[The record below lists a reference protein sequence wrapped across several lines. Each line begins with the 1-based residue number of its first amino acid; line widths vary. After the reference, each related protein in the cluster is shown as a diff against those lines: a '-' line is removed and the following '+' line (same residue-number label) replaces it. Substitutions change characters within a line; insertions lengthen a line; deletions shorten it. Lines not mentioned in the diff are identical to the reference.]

1 MSREEG
7 AGVFTLDRTQF
18 CSFRVAELLVG
29 IDVQLVQEVIRAQE
43 MRTVPLAPSEVKGL
57 INLRGQIVT
66 AIDLRQMLGLPPR
79 AEEDGPSMNVVV
91 RYDDEAVSI
100 LVDEAGDVVEL
111 TGADFEPVP
120 PTVATRLQRL
130 ASGAFKLDGS
140 LVLVLDVEAT
150 VKNTTAKTDS
160 SGQSARSPR
169 RSP

>member
-1 MSREEG
+1 MSRDEG
-7 AGVFTLDRTQF
+7 VALATRERIQF
-18 CSFRVAELLVG
+18 CSFRVAKLLVG

-43 MRTVPLAPSEVKGL
+43 MRTVPLAPTEVKGL

-66 AIDLRQMLGLPPR
+66 AIDLRHMLGLPPR

-91 RYDDEAVSI
+91 RYDDEAVSL

-111 TGADFEPVP
+111 ADADFEPVP
-120 PTVATRLQRL
+120 PTVAPRLRRL

-150 VKNTTAKTDS
+150 IKNTTNKSDAV
-160 SGQSARSPR
+160 GSAASTR
-169 RSP
+169 RPT